1 MEQRINHNPQQA
13 ERNSCTTEGFM
24 SKRLISGLSIPVE
37 PRGRIEATLSYGVFD
52 IAEQGRQASR
62 LSLLAALG
70 GELSIT
76 PSLLDLC

>member
-13 ERNSCTTEGFM
+13 ERNRCTTEGFM

-52 IAEQGRQASR
+52 IAEQGRSRPAASACWQR
-62 LSLLAALG
+62 SVVNC
-70 GELSIT
+70 
-76 PSLLDLC
+76 P